1 MLNFFPKIKDVY
13 LEYLNPSKK
22 PYIFLDEI
30 QNIQD
35 WEKWVNKE
43 YELKL
48 SNIVNNRIKLI
59 NAKQRDS
66 NKFKRKI
73 FKC

>member
-1 MLNFFPKIKDVY
+1 MLELLSKIKDVY
-13 LEYLNPSKK
+13 LEYLNQVKTI
-22 PYIFLDEI
+22 YILDEI

-48 SNIVNNRIKLI
+48 SNIVII
-59 NAKQRDS
+59 
-66 NKFKRKI
+66 
-73 FKC
+73 